1 VAQNARRLPYSGLT
15 HATSRNGN
23 SPYVTVTGFDSKPD
37 QRRARTM
44 TGSFHIDGRR
54 FALDILVGLGLF
66 SLILLAIAGGTSP
79 AGAGEM
85 AVLTLAGTN
94 WQPLA
99 LIAAMFS
106 LFMAFNLALYRHVRR
121 VYAEEAP
128 RRRQSAPR
136 SRA

>member
-1 VAQNARRLPYSGLT
+1 
-15 HATSRNGN
+15 
-23 SPYVTVTGFDSKPD
+23 
-37 QRRARTM
+37 M

-54 FALDILVGLGLF
+54 FALDVLVGLGLF
-66 SLILLAIAGGTSP
+66 SLILLAMGGGAAP

-85 AVLTLAGTN
+85 AVLTLAGKN

-136 SRA
+136 SKA